1 MTATDARAKARPEGQ
16 WALGEKEPLNH
27 NEEYKRDDPALNVRD
42 RILNHYSTAGFDAIT
57 PDDLHGRFRWMGLY
71 TQRKQGLDGTH
82 TGVLS
87 DEELEDK
94 YFMMRIRVDGGQL
107 SLDQL
112 ETIGRV
118 AKTYARDTADI
129 SDRANIQMHW
139 IGIEDVPTIWETIEP
154 MGLWTREACG
164 DCPRVVLGS
173 PLAGVHP
180 DEQLDPTPQ
189 IEAIKAYLRED
200 ESLANLPR
208 KYKSSVSWHWDAVP
222 EINDVS
228 FVGVVHPEHGPGF
241 DVLVGGGLSTAPHLA
256 LSLGAWVPLEEVAE
270 VWYAITR
277 AFRDYGYRRVRNKAR
292 LKFLIQDIGAA
303 RFREIVETEYLKRPL
318 LDGPAAQPP
327 TVVSDYIGVTPLKD
341 GTVAVGFAAIAGR
354 VSGTILMAAAEAA
367 REAGAAKAAFTPH
380 QKLVILGVAPDKVDA
395 LIDALQPHGLHA
407 RASLWRRGTMAC
419 TGIEYCKL
427 SLVNTK
433 GRAVELVPDLD
444 RRLADVELEH
454 PVSITLN
461 GCPNSCARIQ
471 VSDIGFKGQLINEGG
486 EKIEGF
492 QAHLGGQLGEDAG
505 YGRKLRGHKVTSAE
519 LGDYIERLV
528 RAYAAGKEDGETF
541 RSWVARSEEDV
552 LR

>member
-27 NEEYKRDDPALNVRD
+27 NEEYKREDPALNVRD

-94 YFMMRIRVDGGQL
+94 YFMMRIRIDGGQL
-107 SLDQL
+107 SLEQL
-112 ETIGRV
+112 DAIGEV
-118 AKTYARDTADI
+118 AQTYARDTADI
-129 SDRANIQMHW
+129 SDRQNIQMHW
-139 IGIEDVPTIWETIEP
+139 IRVEDVPAIWDTIEP
-154 MGLWTREACG
+154 LGLWTREACG

-180 DEQLDPTPQ
+180 DEQIDPTPQ
-189 IEAIKAYLRED
+189 IEAIKAYIRED

-208 KYKSSVSWHWDAVP
+208 KYKTSVSWHWDAVP
-222 EINDVS
+222 EINDIS

-256 LSLGAWVPLEEVAE
+256 LSLGAWVPEDEVAE
-270 VWYAITR
+270 VWYAVTR

-292 LKFLIQDIGAA
+292 LKFLIQDIGAE

-327 TVVSDYIGVTPLKD
+327 HVVPDYVGVTPLKD
-341 GTVAVGFAAIAGR
+341 GTVAVGFAPIAGR
-354 VSGTILMAAAEAA
+354 VSGTILRHVADAA
-367 REAGAAKAAFTPH
+367 REAGAAKVAFTPH
-380 QKLVILGVAPDKVDA
+380 QKLVVIGIAQDKVDA
-395 LIDALQPHGLHA
+395 LVAALEPHGLQA
-407 RASLWRRGTMAC
+407 KASLWRRGTMAC

-427 SLVNTK
+427 ALVSTRV
-433 GRAVELVPDLD
+433 RALDLVPELD
-444 RRLADVELEH
+444 RRLADVELDH
-454 PVSITLN
+454 PLAINLN

-471 VSDIGFKGQLINEGG
+471 VADIGFKGQLINEGG
-486 EKIEGF
+486 EKVEGF
-492 QAHLGGQLGEDAG
+492 QAHLGGQLGDDAG

-519 LGDYIERLV
+519 LGEYIERLV
-528 RAYAAGKEDGETF
+528 RAYAADKEDGETF